1 MPLHSGKIGNGGYTR
16 EQVNGGEVGRYNAN
30 AGGEK
35 LYNNTF
41 SITTIKQE
49 SLGGGSCFFRYIII
63 SGEVNVN
70 VVEKKRKSCIF
81 NRKYHLCNIDMHSS
95 LSCER
100 ESPNTPRF
108 AITKLQIHILA
119 LFFSQKVLQKSFY
132 LQTLTIL
139 KHIYSQKRCNFAP
152 EITTGK
158 LLS

>member
-70 VVEKKRKSCIF
+70 VVEKRERVVFSIE
-81 NRKYHLCNIDMHSS
+81 NI
-95 LSCER
+95 
-100 ESPNTPRF
+100 TF
-108 AITKLQIHILA
+108 AILICIARFLVKENLQILHD
-119 LFFSQKVLQKSFY
+119 
-132 LQTLTIL
+132 
-139 KHIYSQKRCNFAP
+139 
-152 EITTGK
+152 
-158 LLS
+158 LLSRSCKSIY

>member
-1 MPLHSGKIGNGGYTR
+1 MCLRWTMPLHSGKIGNGGYTR

-70 VVEKKRKSCIF
+70 VVEKRERVVFSIE
-81 NRKYHLCNIDMHSS
+81 NI
-95 LSCER
+95 
-100 ESPNTPRF
+100 TF
-108 AITKLQIHILA
+108 AILICIARFLVKENLQILHD
-119 LFFSQKVLQKSFY
+119 
-132 LQTLTIL
+132 
-139 KHIYSQKRCNFAP
+139 
-152 EITTGK
+152 
-158 LLS
+158 LLSRSCKSIY

>member
-1 MPLHSGKIGNGGYTR
+1 MCLRWIMPLHSGKIGNGGYTR

-81 NRKYHLCNIDMHSS
+81 NRKYYLCNIDMHSS

-119 LFFSQKVLQKSFY
+119 LFFSHKSSTKIILFANLNHFETY
-132 LQTLTIL
+132 LFP
-139 KHIYSQKRCNFAP
+139 KKM
-152 EITTGK
+152 
-158 LLS
+158 